1 MTNEPSNTKFYS
13 QIVELLQYAKNEV
26 VRTVNQMKVIT
37 YFEIGKMVVEE
48 EQEGKERADYG
59 NIERTVKS
67 TYPGIWKRLFC

>member
-1 MTNEPSNTKFYS
+1 M
-13 QIVELLQYAKNEV
+13 
-26 VRTVNQMKVIT
+26 MVIT
-37 YFEIGKMVVEE
+37 YFEIGKMLVEE